1 MAVQREIGDLLENI
15 RAELPTRLHNLFE
28 EAVERAA
35 EQERH
40 GRKRVAHEMWRRNP
54 WLREQRRRQQEEA
67 GALAVFALVV
77 GFLGG
82 LAFMYLFDPDR
93 GERRRA
99 LLMGQAQRLAEDTEA
114 AVEQAA
120 DSIRETAAQVRGE
133 VNQTAANVS
142 ATAQNAAQ
150 QVNKTANSAAQQVN
164 KAAADAS
171 DSLKDAG
178 SDAGKAASGAA
189 GALKQAGSQVKA
201 AAAEVKQQVESAI
214 TSDTALQ
221 SRVRVEVA
229 RGVRSPGGIEVE
241 VKDGVVTLTGKVR
254 ASEVQGLVEK
264 VTALPG
270 VRSVDNRLEVHD
282 AIENTPSGTN
292 SNA

>member
-54 WLREQRRRQQEEA
+54 WLREQRRKQQEEA

-99 LLMGQAQRLAEDTEA
+99 LLMGQAQRLAEDTEE

-120 DSIRETAAQVRGE
+120 GSIRETAAQVRGE

-142 ATAQNAAQ
+142 ASAQNAAQ
-150 QVNKTANSAAQQVN
+150 QVNKAASDV
-164 KAAADAS
+164 S

-178 SDAGKAASGAA
+178 SDAGKTASGAA

-214 TSDTALQ
+214 TTDSALQ

-229 RGVRSPGGIEVE
+229 RGVRSPGAIEVE

-254 ASEVQGLVEK
+254 ASEVQSLVEK

-270 VRSVDNRLEVHD
+270 VRSVENRLEVHD
-282 AIENTPSGTN
+282 AIENTPSGTS
-292 SNA
+292 SNV